1 MSNNLQ
7 FTRIYV
13 EVKVNI
19 AHELKN
25 LSLKCF
31 DEMS

>member
-7 FTRIYV
+7 FTQICV

-25 LSLKCF
+25 LSLNGR
-31 DEMS
+31 D

>member
-13 EVKVNI
+13 EVNGKFS
-19 AHELKN
+19 
-25 LSLKCF
+25 SLAEKSVSK
-31 DEMS
+31 MAVIK

>member
-7 FTRIYV
+7 FTLIYV

-25 LSLKCF
+25 LSLKVVVIK
-31 DEMS
+31 

>member
-7 FTRIYV
+7 FTQIYV

-25 LSLKCF
+25 LSLKWL
-31 DEMS
+31 